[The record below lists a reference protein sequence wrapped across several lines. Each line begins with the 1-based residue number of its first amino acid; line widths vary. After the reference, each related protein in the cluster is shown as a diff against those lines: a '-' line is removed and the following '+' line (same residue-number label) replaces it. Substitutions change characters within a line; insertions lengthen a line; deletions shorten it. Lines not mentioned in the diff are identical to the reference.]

1 MKIAIVNTVAANGGD
16 AAILWCLYRLVRKLF
31 GNEAEVVVHDKQ
43 PEIAARYYPEF
54 RFYIP
59 PCESAR
65 RGLMPAAWR
74 RKFSNARVFLGMAL
88 LVLGLERAAGSVLPK
103 RILERVEEYK
113 GADLVISTGGTYL
126 VPQYYMADRL
136 VELLLVARAK
146 RPLVLFTQSMG
157 PFLKLMDRAGVKGIL
172 KRSILV
178 LLRDE
183 RSLRHV
189 QKLAIPNNKAAVY
202 PDSVFALLDPDTVAG
217 VVSQPFPKGPR
228 LKVAVSVR
236 EWTKFTSKT
245 ADEGMENYTQALA
258 AVVINLVRHHQ
269 AEVVFVSTCQGIS
282 EYPYD
287 DSRIAHAIWQQLPE
301 DVRPRVQVDRSFHRP
316 QELMTL
322 YSQCDFLIST
332 RMHAAILSLCAG
344 VPVLPIAYEFKTDE
358 LYRQL
363 GMSAWV
369 QNIEEINIDTLS
381 EAIKRFMHEIP
392 YLRASLFNRVAHQA
406 QWARS
411 VESVIRNA
419 LPDAL
424 RAKLTLG
431 RSRTADEGARA
442 ASHVAAAPSYGAD
455 H

>member
-1 MKIAIVNTVAANGGD
+1 MKIAIVNTVVANGGD
-16 AAILWCLYRLVRKLF
+16 AAILRCLYRLVRKLF
-31 GNEAEVVVHDKQ
+31 GNEAEVVVHDMQ

-65 RGLMPAAWR
+65 RGLMPAAWP
-74 RKFSNARVFLGMAL
+74 RKFSNARVSLGMAL

-126 VPQYYMADRL
+126 VPQYYMTDRL

-157 PFLKLMDRAGVKGIL
+157 PFLKLMDRAGVKRIVN
-172 KRSILV
+172 RAILV

-183 RSLRHV
+183 RSLKHV
-189 QKLAIPNNKAAVY
+189 KELAIPDNKAAVY
-202 PDSVFALLDPDTVAG
+202 PDSVFAMLDPDTVAG

-236 EWTKFTSKT
+236 EWTNFTSKT

-258 AVVINLVRHHQ
+258 AVVTKLVRHHQ
-269 AEVVFVSTCQGIS
+269 ADVVFASTCQGIPG
-282 EYPYD
+282 YRFD
-287 DSRIAHAIWQQLPE
+287 DSCIAHAIWQRLPK
-301 DVRPRVQVDRSFHRP
+301 DIRSEVKVGRDFHKP
-316 QELMTL
+316 EELLTL
-322 YSQCDFLIST
+322 YAECDFLIST
-332 RMHAAILSLCAG
+332 RMHSGILALCAG
-344 VPVLPIAYEFKTDE
+344 VPVLPIAYEFKTYE

-363 GMSAWV
+363 GMNDWV
-369 QNIEEINIDTLS
+369 QNIEEIDEDTLS
-381 EAIKRFMHEIP
+381 EAVDRFVQDIP
-392 YLRASLFNRVAHQA
+392 CLRTNLFSRVAQQA
-406 QWARS
+406 QQVGT

-419 LPDAL
+419 LPAAL
-424 RAKLTLG
+424 WAKLT
-431 RSRTADEGARA
+431 RDTKEHAQA
-442 ASHVAAAPSYGAD
+442 AGQALVAAMPPRD
-455 H
+455 